1 MNNNSTIPDH
11 IIVRSFR
18 AEDRDDLR
26 RISCQTAFLGLP
38 LALFIND
45 ETIVADALTRYYT
58 DFEPESCFV
67 ATVNNKVVGY
77 IIGSTNIKIA
87 NRIFMQ
93 KIISPILWRAFTKG
107 IFLQKNTLKFLFSVL
122 MSVLKGEFRDPSFLC
137 DYPATLHINIDKSFH
152 RLHIGSQLIARY
164 VAYLEKNDVPG
175 VHFGTI
181 SPGAKKFF
189 TKSGFTLLH
198 QGRRSYLRY
207 VTNETANY
215 YIFGKKLT

>member
-107 IFLQKNTLKFLFSVL
+107 IFLQKNTLKFMFSVL
-122 MSVLKGEFRDPSFLC
+122 MSVIKGELRDPSF
-137 DYPATLHINIDKSFH
+137 
-152 RLHIGSQLIARY
+152 
-164 VAYLEKNDVPG
+164 
-175 VHFGTI
+175 
-181 SPGAKKFF
+181 
-189 TKSGFTLLH
+189 
-198 QGRRSYLRY
+198 
-207 VTNETANY
+207 
-215 YIFGKKLT
+215 